1 MDKQQSIMFATKFTE
16 DLLTFYGLNLVVLA
30 ECDEDVI
37 ELKIPSSEANG
48 ILIGKNAETI
58 RALQTMISNVLRI
71 KDAEVYRVNLD
82 VADYKKRHNDK
93 ILEKA
98 ERWIEKVRQTGED
111 YIVNLNAADRRLV
124 HKLADDYSTIK
135 THSVGEGRERRLI
148 ISKVE
153 QE

>member
-1 MDKQQSIMFATKFTE
+1 MNKQESIMFATKFTE
-16 DLLTFYGLNLVVLA
+16 DLLTFYGLNLVVEA

-48 ILIGKNAETI
+48 VLIGKNAETI
-58 RALQTMISNVLRI
+58 RSLQTLISNILRI
-71 KDAEVYRVNLD
+71 KNAEVYRINLD

-93 ILEKA
+93 ILAKA
-98 ERWIEKVRQTGED
+98 EKWIEKVRNTGED
-111 YIVNLNAADRRLV
+111 YIVDLNASDRRLV
-124 HKLADDYSTIK
+124 HKLADDYSTIT

-153 QE
+153 EK